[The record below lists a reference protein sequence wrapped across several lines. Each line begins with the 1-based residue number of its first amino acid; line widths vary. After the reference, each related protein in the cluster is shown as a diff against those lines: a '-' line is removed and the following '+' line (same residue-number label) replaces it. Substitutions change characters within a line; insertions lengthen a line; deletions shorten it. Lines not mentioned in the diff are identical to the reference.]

1 MIKMFTKRMNNRK
14 GFTLIELIVVI
25 AIIGILAAI
34 AIPRLGGFRS
44 AADKAA
50 LTAEAKILTSASQMY
65 AANSTG
71 NVFPAGANTADGKL
85 AVITTLNTGG
95 FIVAA
100 DFPPAKTALLSYD
113 QATGIWTVN

>member
-1 MIKMFTKRMNNRK
+1 MFRIINKQRNKK

-44 AADKAA
+44 AADDAA
-50 LTAEAKILTSASQMY
+50 LKAEAKILTSASQMF
-65 AANSTG
+65 AADSVG
-71 NVFPAGANTADGKL
+71 NVFPAGDNDADGKL
-85 AVITTLNTGG
+85 AVITALDNGG

-100 DFPPAKTALLSYD
+100 DFPPAKTALMSYD
-113 QATGIWTVN
+113 EDTGIWTVN